1 MVSQEELS
9 MIPTKPGVYIMK
21 DQTGQIIY
29 VGKAVSL
36 RHRVR
41 SYFQP
46 SAKHSPRIA
55 SMVEQ
60 VAGVEFITTSSEVEA
75 LALECNLIKANRP
88 KYNVRLRDDKQ
99 YPWLKVTWQEPYPRV
114 FMVRRPQKDGARYFG
129 PYTNTGSM
137 REIFRLLRK
146 VFPIRTCKKQL
157 GSPGEETARSREVRP
172 CLNYH
177 IGRCLGPCSGS
188 VDPAEYRRNVQ
199 DFCSVLEGNPE
210 GLVASLTE
218 KMKAAAANMEYE
230 KAAAFR
236 DKLRALHRVVERQV
250 VVSTEV
256 KDRDVFGM
264 AKAEEGS
271 MVLVL
276 QIRRG
281 KLIARDSYY
290 YPGEDLE
297 EQEDFF
303 RAFLLQYYDD
313 REYIPKEVLIPCPLA
328 DQEVITA
335 WFREKMQKAV
345 YLIHP
350 QRGEKYRLLKMAM
363 DNAAIV
369 LNQEL
374 IRRAEKD
381 ASAAQSLDSLAQALA
396 LPEKPERIEAFDISN
411 FQGAQPVASMVVF
424 VNGLPQNT
432 AYRRFRIQGVTGIND
447 FAMMQEAVRRRFTR
461 GLKEKAGETEEKGF
475 DVFPDLLVIDGGKGQ
490 LSAVV
495 EVLTELG
502 LGEQPVISLAEKEE
516 EIFLPNRSAPLVLPR
531 TDEGLKLLQR
541 VRDEAHRFAVT
552 FHRSLREKKTTHSAL
567 DGVKGIGPKRK
578 KALLQHFGSVKRIK
592 DATLDELMTVKGMTE
607 KAALAVLQGLREP

>member
-1 MVSQEELS
+1 MVNQEELG
-9 MIPTKPGVYIMK
+9 MIPTKPGVYLMK
-21 DQTGQIIY
+21 DQTGNTIY

-41 SYFQP
+41 SYFQA

-55 SMVEQ
+55 SMVRQ
-60 VAGVEFITTSSEVEA
+60 VAKVEFITTSSEVEA

-99 YPWLKVTWQEPYPRV
+99 YPWLKVTWQEPYPRIFV
-114 FMVRRPQKDGARYFG
+114 VRRPQKDGARYFG

-137 REIFRLLRK
+137 REIFRLLRQ
-146 VFPIRTCKKQL
+146 VFPIRTCKKQI
-157 GSPGEETARSREVRP
+157 SPPGEENARSREVRP

-177 IGRCLGPCSGS
+177 IGRCLGPCSGV
-188 VDPAEYRRNVQ
+188 VDPVEYRRNVQ

-210 GLVASLTE
+210 ELVASLTE
-218 KMKAAAANMEYE
+218 KMKIAAANLEYE

-236 DKLRALHRVVERQV
+236 DKLRALQRVVERQV

-256 KDRDVFGM
+256 KDRDVFGL
-264 AKAEEGS
+264 AKAEEGV

-281 KLIARDSYY
+281 KLVARDSYY

-313 REYIPKEVLIPCPLA
+313 REYIPKEILIPIPLA

-335 WFREKMQKAV
+335 WFREKMQRAV
-345 YLIHP
+345 YVIHP
-350 QRGEKYRLLKMAM
+350 QRGEKRRLLKMAM
-363 DNAAIV
+363 DNAATV
-369 LNQEL
+369 LSQEML
-374 IRRAEKD
+374 RRAEKD
-381 ASAAQSLDSLAQALA
+381 VSAAKSLDSLAQTLA
-396 LPEKPERIEAFDISN
+396 LEERPKRIEAFDISN
-411 FQGAQPVASMVVF
+411 FQGAEPVASMVVF

-432 AYRRFRIQGVTGIND
+432 LYRRFKIKGVTGIND

-461 GLKEKAGETEEKGF
+461 GLKEKAGDMEEKGF
-475 DVFPDLLVIDGGKGQ
+475 ASFPDLLVIDGGKGQ

-495 EVLTELG
+495 EVLTDLG
-502 LGEQPVISLAEKEE
+502 LEKQPVIGLAEEEE
-516 EIFLPNRSAPLVLPR
+516 EIFLPGRPAPIVLPR

-541 VRDEAHRFAVT
+541 VRDEAHRFAIT
-552 FHRSLREKKTTHSAL
+552 FHRSLRDKKTTYSTL
-567 DGVKGIGPKRK
+567 DGIKGIGPKRK
-578 KALLQHFGSVKRIK
+578 RALLQRFGSVKRIK
-592 DATLDELMTVKGMTE
+592 EATLEELLTVEGMTE
-607 KAALAVLQGLREP
+607 KAALAVLQELKEL

>member
-1 MVSQEELS
+1 MVNQEELG
-9 MIPTKPGVYIMK
+9 MIPTKPGVYLMK
-21 DQTGQIIY
+21 DQTGNTIY

-41 SYFQP
+41 SYFQA

-55 SMVEQ
+55 SMVRQ
-60 VAGVEFITTSSEVEA
+60 VAKVEFITTSSEVEA

-99 YPWLKVTWQEPYPRV
+99 YPWLKVTWQEPYPRIFV
-114 FMVRRPQKDGARYFG
+114 VRRPQKDGARYFG

-137 REIFRLLRK
+137 REIFRLLRR
-146 VFPIRTCKKQL
+146 VFPIRTCKKQI
-157 GSPGEETARSREVRP
+157 SPPGEGDARSREVRP

-177 IGRCLGPCSGS
+177 IGRCLGPCSGV
-188 VDPAEYRRNVQ
+188 VDPVEYRRNVQ

-218 KMKAAAANMEYE
+218 KMKIAAANLEYE

-236 DKLRALHRVVERQV
+236 DKLRALQRVVERQV

-256 KDRDVFGM
+256 KDRDVFGL
-264 AKAEEGS
+264 AKAEEGV

-281 KLIARDSYY
+281 KLVARDSYY

-313 REYIPKEVLIPCPLA
+313 REYIPKEILIPIPLA

-335 WFREKMQKAV
+335 WFREKMQRAV
-345 YLIHP
+345 YVIHP
-350 QRGEKYRLLKMAM
+350 QRGEKRRLLKMAM
-363 DNAAIV
+363 DNAATV
-369 LNQEL
+369 LSQEML
-374 IRRAEKD
+374 RRAEKD
-381 ASAAQSLDSLAQALA
+381 VSAAKSLDSLAQALA
-396 LPEKPERIEAFDISN
+396 LEERPKRIEAFDISN
-411 FQGAQPVASMVVF
+411 FQGAEPVASMVVF

-432 AYRRFRIQGVTGIND
+432 LYRRFKIKGVTGIND

-461 GLKEKAGETEEKGF
+461 GLKEKAGDMEEKGF
-475 DVFPDLLVIDGGKGQ
+475 ASFPDLLVIDGGKGQ

-495 EVLTELG
+495 EVLTDLG
-502 LGEQPVISLAEKEE
+502 LEKQPVIGLAEEEE
-516 EIFLPNRSAPLVLPR
+516 EIFLPGRPASIVLPR

-541 VRDEAHRFAVT
+541 VRDEAHRFAIT
-552 FHRSLREKKTTHSAL
+552 FHRSLRDKKTTYSTL
-567 DGVKGIGPKRK
+567 DGIKGIGPKRK
-578 KALLQHFGSVKRIK
+578 RALLQRFGSVKRIK
-592 DATLDELMTVKGMTE
+592 EATLEELLTVEGMTE
-607 KAALAVLQGLREP
+607 KAALAVLQELKEL